1 MKNLSYLLVT
11 LAVGAAVA
19 GCYTSGQISEKSTD
33 HSSFYGIREPEGSIS
48 LIDHLRR
55 VPGVSI
61 SGNDADA
68 YITIRGI
75 KSLEGSNEPL
85 FVVDGYILNGGL
97 RDAVNMVPVQD
108 IKAIKV
114 LKDAADTAW
123 YGLRGSNGVIEITL
137 K

>member
-55 VPGVSI
+55 DPYEGVDRDIPVESI
-61 SGNDADA
+61 VAGTGASGAGRRAREASD
-68 YITIRGI
+68 R
-75 KSLEGSNEPL
+75 
-85 FVVDGYILNGGL
+85 
-97 RDAVNMVPVQD
+97 
-108 IKAIKV
+108 
-114 LKDAADTAW
+114 
-123 YGLRGSNGVIEITL
+123 
-137 K
+137 